1 MSDGRITDQLGFYVV
16 AGVIGFAVM
25 GLIKEV
31 RKYPMEAESAGK
43 QVRDRL
49 GSSVVNPESEDLAE
63 PSIYRDWPMVQKDI
77 RVCVR

>member
-16 AGVIGFAVM
+16 AVIGFAVM

-49 GSSVVNPESEDLAE
+49 DP
-63 PSIYRDWPMVQKDI
+63 RW
-77 RVCVR
+77 